1 MGLNKLSII
10 AGRVISSYRMRD
22 GTLNRRI
29 YVVVGKKGK
38 IRKIISYWLLEQQII
53 SEELRAANLVALSLY
68 CNYIRRF
75 KTLPSSQI
83 VLKLDCT

>member
-1 MGLNKLSII
+1 
-10 AGRVISSYRMRD
+10 MRD

-68 CNYIRRF
+68 YNYIRRF
-75 KTLPSSQI
+75 KTYVCI
-83 VLKLDCT
+83 KLCDKEHNKEFI